1 MRSFGSNNF
10 VICTTPLLFQPV
22 VRKAF
27 SHVRNSAILVYGIPE
42 QVRGGSFQAGSCW
55 RLGSSWHIS
64 QQMGSCLWGSQHP
77 FSEWEV
83 LSHDRD
89 RSIFARGALERLP
102 DHPFLFGSYLCFDS
116 DRNVSPQSVS

>member
-1 MRSFGSNNF
+1 M
-10 VICTTPLLFQPV
+10 

-89 RSIFARGALERLP
+89 RSIFARGAARAAEWLIGRNPGRYTMRDVLEL
-102 DHPFLFGSYLCFDS
+102 
-116 DRNVSPQSVS
+116 